1 MASGNN
7 TNNSTNKEN
16 AAGGGA
22 LGCRKRSDGRRFTKT
37 QEALLR
43 YIAGE
48 TMLRGGAC
56 CTKKELAELTGR
68 NVKTIDRCLSELKSE
83 GVIEVEMRFDER
95 GAQVSS
101 RYRAV
106 LEAITDT

>member
-95 GAQVSS
+95 GGQIAS

-106 LEAITDT
+106 LGEVS